1 MALFESK
8 SRRKRTDYHYH
19 IEPLMIMHPDA
30 IYYIVIGK
38 RSNGKTF
45 SVIELMLKEFISSDE
60 KNKGAIIRRYDDDL
74 KPSNFDS
81 LLEMFTDNDEL
92 GNYIEKLT
100 KGKYNDYIYR
110 SRRFYLCYTNENNEV
125 ERTSEV
131 FLYCFALTGVEHKKS
146 TSYPNVTNILF
157 DEMLAMGYYLIDEW
171 TLFTNTLSTIVRK
184 DSKAKIFLCGNT
196 INKFDC
202 PYAKE
207 MGLTHFTK
215 MKAGTIDVYHYGNS
229 ALKVVVEMCDNPV
242 KKYDSDVYFAFD
254 NPSLKMITEGEW
266 TINIHPH
273 LPSNVSFV
281 YKDIVYTFYI
291 RFAGE
296 TVEGNLINVNNEL
309 FVFYHPKT
317 TPIDDNNGTRII
329 YQRESD
335 SAFNVREKMTIDPSP
350 VSKTLMYLLKLNKW
364 FYNDNETGELVASYM
379 RFCGVEIN

>member
-8 SRRKRTDYHYH
+8 KRKKKTDYHYH
-19 IEPLMIMHPDA
+19 VEPLLVMHPDA
-30 IYYIVIGK
+30 IYYVIIGK

-45 SVIELMLKEFISSDE
+45 SIIELMLKEFITSKE
-60 KNKGAIIRRYDDDL
+60 TNKGAIIRRYDDDL
-74 KPSNFDS
+74 KPSNFES

-92 GNYIEKLT
+92 GNYIEKLS

-110 SRRFYLCYTNENNEV
+110 SRRFYLCFTNDNNEV

-202 PYAKE
+202 PYATE

-215 MKAGTIDVYHYGNS
+215 MKPGTIDVYHYGNT

-273 LPSNVSFV
+273 LPIGTEFI
-281 YKDIVYTFYI
+281 YKDILYTFYI

-296 TVEGNLINVNNEL
+296 VVEGNIISANNDL

-317 TPIDDNNGTRII
+317 TPINDFKGSRII

-335 SAFNVREKMTIDPSP
+335 TAINVREKMTKDSSNIS
-350 VSKTLMYLLKLNKW
+350 TILLQLLKLNKW
-364 FYNDNETGELVASYM
+364 FYSDNEVGELVASYM